1 MDDAPRQRLDSLPDV
16 SLPPA
21 AREAETLRGSLVRI
35 TRLGFFA
42 VFVVVTTLSVLYFQ
56 PDKAVPKDWPRV
68 AGVIL
73 AIAFVIASIVGAV
86 DLLTRKKKIGAVIAV
101 FFGIAAAMLA
111 TAAIGSLFD
120 LLASLYEI
128 DPRITSASKVLLGIG
143 LAYLAV
149 TTILQ
154 TQDDFR
160 LVIPYVE
167 FAKQIRGSKPLILD
181 SSALIDGRI
190 VDVAASS
197 LVQSPILIP
206 RFVVLELQKLADNS
220 DKLIRTKGRRGLDM
234 VTRLQ
239 RLGTVAVSIDELPVP
254 GKTVDQM
261 LIEFARLSPGLIVTT
276 DLALARIA
284 EIQQIGCI
292 NMHELANALKPAL
305 VPGETLSVV
314 LVREGE
320 QPGQAVG
327 YLDDGTMIVAEQA
340 AHLVGERAELVVSSS
355 LQTAAGR
362 LLFAKLA
369 HRAAEVGEAMGASGP
384 NATESDSQGDRG
396 PGGDGVMSE
405 MVEADASSA
414 DAVEPGHGGE
424 AHANGAA
431 TGTSQGVT
439 GGGAKPER
447 SPYPPNPPR
456 SIRSGTPRNPR
467 R

>member
-1 MDDAPRQRLDSLPDV
+1 MDDASRQRAEPLNDV

-21 AREAETLRGSLVRI
+21 AREAETLRASLVRI
-35 TRLGFFA
+35 ARLAFFA

-73 AIAFVIASIVGAV
+73 AISIVIASIVGAV

-128 DPRITSASKVLLGIG
+128 DARITSASKVLLGIG

-190 VDVAASS
+190 VDVAASA
-197 LVQSPILIP
+197 LVQSPIVIP
-206 RFVVLELQKLADNS
+206 RFVVLELQKLADS
-220 DKLIRTKGRRGLDM
+220 ADKLVRTKGRRGLDM

-261 LIEFARLSPGLIVTT
+261 LIEFGRLSPGVIVTT

-340 AHLVGERAELVVSSS
+340 VHLVGERAELVVSSS

-369 HRAAEVGEAMGASGP
+369 HRGSEGVEAMGASAPG
-384 NATESDSQGDRG
+384 ATGAEARGDSV
-396 PGGDGVMSE
+396 PGGDGVSGE
-405 MVEADASSA
+405 IIEADASAA
-414 DAVEPGHGGE
+414 DAGEPSHE
-424 AHANGAA
+424 AESGTNGA
-431 TGTSQGVT
+431 SHGVT
-439 GGGAKPER
+439 GGGAKPVR

>member
-1 MDDAPRQRLDSLPDV
+1 MDDASRQRAEPLNDV

-21 AREAETLRGSLVRI
+21 AREAETLRASLVRI
-35 TRLGFFA
+35 ARLAFFA

-73 AIAFVIASIVGAV
+73 AISIVIASIVGAV

-128 DPRITSASKVLLGIG
+128 DARITSASKVLLGIG

-190 VDVAASS
+190 VDVAASA
-197 LVQSPILIP
+197 LVQSPIVIP
-206 RFVVLELQKLADNS
+206 RFVVLELQKLADS
-220 DKLIRTKGRRGLDM
+220 ADKLVRTKGRRGLDM

-261 LIEFARLSPGLIVTT
+261 LIEFGRLSPGVIVTT

-305 VPGETLSVV
+305 VPGET
-314 LVREGE
+314 
-320 QPGQAVG
+320 
-327 YLDDGTMIVAEQA
+327 
-340 AHLVGERAELVVSSS
+340 HLVGERAELVVSSS

-369 HRAAEVGEAMGASGP
+369 HRGSEGVEAMGASAP
-384 NATESDSQGDRG
+384 DATGAEARGDSV
-396 PGGDGVMSE
+396 PGGDGVSGE
-405 MVEADASSA
+405 IIEPDASAADAG
-414 DAVEPGHGGE
+414 EPSHE
-424 AHANGAA
+424 AESGTNGA
-431 TGTSQGVT
+431 SHGVT
-439 GGGAKPER
+439 GGGAKPVR

>member
-1 MDDAPRQRLDSLPDV
+1 MDDAPRQRPDSSPDV
-16 SLPPA
+16 ALPPA

-35 TRLGFFA
+35 ARLAFFA

-73 AIAFVIASIVGAV
+73 AIAFVIASLVGAV

-128 DPRITSASKVLLGIG
+128 DSKITSASKVLLGIG

-190 VDVAASS
+190 VDVAASA

-206 RFVVLELQKLADNS
+206 RFVVLELQKLADSS
-220 DKLIRTKGRRGLDM
+220 DKLTRTKGRRGLDM

-369 HRAAEVGEAMGASGP
+369 HRAAEVGAAIAASTPEATGSEPQGEGP
-384 NATESDSQGDRG
+384 DGRDAATDEMIESDPNPADAGEPSH
-396 PGGDGVMSE
+396 GGDTG
-405 MVEADASSA
+405 
-414 DAVEPGHGGE
+414 
-424 AHANGAA
+424 ANGAA
-431 TGTSQGVT
+431 NGAAHGQS
-439 GGGAKPER
+439 GGGPKPVR